1 MIIKFFKN
9 KKGENGGLPSV
20 DYLLNAQ
27 RVKNGTAKILKGD
40 ENTTRE
46 IIKSLNFKHKVC
58 AGCLSFEEQNIDE
71 NTKKEIMESF
81 EEMLLT
87 PAMQGRL
94 NILWVEH
101 TDKNRLELNFV
112 IPRIDLETQKSFSPY
127 FHKSDFKRVDL
138 WGDFVNLSYGFSN
151 PKDPTKEQNI
161 KNINHHAKTFKD
173 HKELDRHFR
182 EIIATGVKNRD
193 ELIYYI
199 ETDLKGL
206 VEITRKGENY
216 LSLKLPNDKKAVR
229 YKGEIYTNGS
239 YADIFREKR
248 EREQREI
255 REFGKS
261 KNGENIEKYRTELDK
276 LIEFKTGYYRNK
288 YKSNIEENVRE
299 HGRTSND
306 KHNEV
311 NSNLANTNNN
321 HQHSNLL
328 HSNTTENVT
337 KQMDFRQRNANHT
350 DKGHQEHRRHE
361 NGELSSN
368 TQQGRISDELHR
380 EYINAITERKRRAN
394 ARARNTYER
403 EQRTN
408 TRKRDINSKT
418 RNYDERKQR
427 AFNNYGKSRKT
438 NQEFT
443 RTSFAN
449 STRLR
454 KRARKLQSKRIARS
468 FNKIQPRLKRVERQ
482 RGLIRAIQDI
492 ATIIRS
498 IRDRAIE
505 RRINNANTQELHAR
519 LRKVFS
525 RTAKRIFKDSGFKI
539 ERELKNEERQLLL
552 TKKREKERN
561 RQFSRTR

>member
-173 HKELDRHFR
+173 HKELDKHF
-182 EIIATGVKNRD
+182 K
-193 ELIYYI
+193 ELILENLIESRADLINYI
-199 ETDLKGL
+199 ETELKDI

-229 YKGEIYTNGS
+229 YKGEIYTNGN
-239 YADIFREKR
+239 YADTLRKENAEKQRNYRELN
-248 EREQREI
+248 QRRNTESITEI
-255 REFGKS
+255 RAKL
-261 KNGENIEKYRTELDK
+261 NK

-288 YKSNIEENVRE
+288 YKSNIEENARE
-299 HGRTSND
+299 HRRTSND

-337 KQMDFRQRNANHT
+337 KRMDFRQRNANHT

-361 NGELSSN
+361 SREHSSN
-368 TQQGRISDELHR
+368 TQQGISDEHHR

-403 EQRTN
+403 EQRAS
-408 TRKRDINSKT
+408 TRKRNT
-418 RNYDERKQR
+418 YERKSDIVAR
-427 AFNNYGKSRKT
+427 VKNYNERKRNAFNKNNELRKRSD
-438 NQEFT
+438 E
-443 RTSFAN
+443 FAN
-449 STRLR
+449 SNGRKIRIRIENSKRLR
-454 KRARKLQSKRIARS
+454 KRANKLNIKRFIAS
-468 FNKIQPRLKRVERQ
+468 FNKLQPRFKEAERQ
-482 RGLIRAIQDI
+482 QQIRERVKGIIATIQDI
-492 ATIIRS
+492 ARS
-498 IRDRAIE
+498 IKLNPKTIE
-505 RRINNANTQELHAR
+505 KIFIKNQKEEEKRLKAFQKKQEEQ
-519 LRKVFS
+519 KKQ
-525 RTAKRIFKDSGFKI
+525 AKRDFGFY
-539 ERELKNEERQLLL
+539 R
-552 TKKREKERN
+552 
-561 RQFSRTR
+561 

>member
-1 MIIKFFKN
+1 MITKFFKN

-81 EEMLLT
+81 EETLLT
-87 PAMQGRL
+87 PAMQGRY

-101 TDKNRLELNFV
+101 TDKGRLELNFV
-112 IPRIDLETQKSFSPY
+112 IPKIDLETQKSFNPY
-127 FHKSDFKRVDL
+127 FHKVDFKRVDL

-151 PKDPTKEQNI
+151 PKNPTKEQNI

-173 HKELDRHFR
+173 HKELDKHFK
-182 EIIATGVKNRD
+182 EFVSKGIFKNRD

-199 ETDLKGL
+199 ETDLKDI

-216 LSLKLPNDKKAVR
+216 LGLKLPNDKKAVR
-229 YKGEIYTNGS
+229 YKGEIYTNGD
-239 YADIFREKR
+239 YARTFREKSER
-248 EREQREI
+248 ERANF
-255 REFGKS
+255 REFDKS

-276 LIEFKTGYYRNK
+276 LIEYKAEYIRNK
-288 YKSNIEENVRE
+288 YKSNTEENARE
-299 HGRTSND
+299 HGRTSNN

-311 NSNLANTNNN
+311 NSNLANTDNN

-328 HSNTTENVT
+328 HSNTTENAT
-337 KQMDFRQRNANHT
+337 KRMDFGQRNANHT
-350 DKGHQEHRRHE
+350 DKGYQEHTRHE

-368 TQQGRISDELHR
+368 TQQGRISDEHHR

-408 TRKRDINSKT
+408 ARKRGINSKT
-418 RNYDERKQR
+418 RNYDERKR
-427 AFNNYGKSRKT
+427 RTFNNYGKSRKT
-438 NQEFT
+438 NQEFA
-443 RTSFAN
+443 RT
-449 STRLR
+449 
-454 KRARKLQSKRIARS
+454 
-468 FNKIQPRLKRVERQ
+468 
-482 RGLIRAIQDI
+482 
-492 ATIIRS
+492 
-498 IRDRAIE
+498 
-505 RRINNANTQELHAR
+505 
-519 LRKVFS
+519 
-525 RTAKRIFKDSGFKI
+525 
-539 ERELKNEERQLLL
+539 
-552 TKKREKERN
+552 
-561 RQFSRTR
+561 